1 MPQPAIAVDFPLRG
15 EWVAGNTP
23 AERVPSHGTDQ
34 LGQRYAYDFLRIDR
48 ASRGWKFYRTP
59 VLRSML
65 LGAALEDC
73 YGWSAPMF
81 APFSGVVITAEDG
94 VPERN
99 PVHMVRDLAIVI
111 KNGLT
116 FSPARGSAALRPV
129 LGNHLILRKDG
140 TDVYA
145 FFAHARTGSIRVA
158 AGQRVHVGQE
168 LAQVGHSGNSTAPH
182 LHFHLM
188 DGPDILKA
196 NGLPCC
202 FREYEALRDAAGE
215 NAQQTVAHLGLNL
228 GGGCRTDAPGFM
240 KAHAACAIGLK
251 SKTPS
256 TTRRRATTGFGN
268 S

>member
-1 MPQPAIAVDFPLRG
+1 MDTPQPAIAVDFPLRG

-59 VLRSML
+59 VLHSML

-73 YGWSAPMF
+73 YGWSAPTF

-99 PVHMVRDLAIVI
+99 PVHMVRDLAIAI

-116 FSPARGSAALRPV
+116 FSPARGSAALRPESWQPP
-129 LGNHLILRKDG
+129 LILRKDG

-145 FFAHARTGSIRVA
+145 FFAHLPRTGSIRVA

-188 DGPDILKA
+188 DGPNILRSQAKI
-196 NGLPCC
+196 
-202 FREYEALRDAAGE
+202 
-215 NAQQTVAHLGLNL
+215 T
-228 GGGCRTDAPGFM
+228 
-240 KAHAACAIGLK
+240 
-251 SKTPS
+251 
-256 TTRRRATTGFGN
+256 
-268 S
+268 